1 MELSWLEDFLAL
13 AESRNFSRAAE
24 RRHMT
29 QPAFS
34 RRIRLLE
41 DWAGAILFNRSG
53 QPIAL
58 TEAGQRLQPTAEAML
73 RQLAQAREE
82 MRQAAG
88 AGATALHF
96 AATHSLS
103 LTFFPA
109 WIQAVGTRLELG
121 PIHLLSESMLACE
134 RAMLEGDAQFMLCHC
149 HAAAP
154 PRLVETHFI
163 SKVIDHDR
171 LLPVMAPNLDAQ
183 HAPLLGYGTES
194 AFARILAAA
203 PQGQN
208 QAKPVFTS
216 HSAAVLRMMARDGRG
231 LAWLPH
237 SLIHE
242 DLQTGALRALP
253 DAALSLDIRLYRP
266 RARQS
271 HLAEAFWA
279 ALAAATD
286 TP

>member
-1 MELSWLEDFLAL
+1 MELSWFEDFLAL

-41 DWAGAILFNRSG
+41 DWAGAVLFDRSS

-58 TEAGQRLQPTAEAML
+58 TEAGHRLQPTAEAML
-73 RQLAQAREE
+73 RQLAQVREE
-82 MRQAAG
+82 MRQAAS
-88 AGATALHF
+88 AGATALRF

-109 WIQAVGTRLELG
+109 WIQAIGAQLELG
-121 PIHLLSESMLACE
+121 PINLVSESMTACE
-134 RAMLEGDAQFMLCHC
+134 RVMLEGDAQFMLCHC
-149 HAAAP
+149 HAAAL
-154 PRLVETHFI
+154 PRLNDMQFK
-163 SKVIDHDR
+163 SQVIDHDR
-171 LLPVMAPNLDAQ
+171 LLPVLAPDLDAR
-183 HAPLLGYGTES
+183 HAPLLGYGAES

-203 PQGQN
+203 PEGQRL
-208 QAKPVFTS
+208 AKPIFTS
-216 HSAAVLRMMARDGRG
+216 HSAAVLRMMARDRRG
-231 LAWLPH
+231 LAWLPQ

-242 DLQTGALRALP
+242 DLQTGTLRALP
-253 DAALSLDIRLYRP
+253 DAALPLEIRLYRP

-271 HLAEAFWA
+271 HTAEAFWA
-279 ALAAATD
+279 ALAAPQH